1 MSAVGII
8 NPGAMGVSI
17 AASLISAG
25 HEVFWASA
33 GRSSESRGRAA
44 RHQLT
49 DVQSLAELCARCQ
62 IILSVCPPH
71 AAEAVA
77 RSVIDNGFRG
87 LFCDGNAI
95 APDKSQAVGAALA
108 EAGIAYVDGSI
119 VGPPAW
125 RTGSTRF
132 YLSGPRAVEIAAL
145 FDGTLTETIVIGDE
159 IGRASAL
166 KMVFAAQTK
175 GFTALVSAIQAA
187 AESLGV
193 RDDLDKEWERRD
205 PEAVDKTRKRVRGV
219 TEKAWRFAGEMQEIE
234 ATFEAA
240 GVPSGFFAAAH
251 DVYQRMAHFK
261 DAEELPEL
269 ERVLRALVD

>member
-1 MSAVGII
+1 MSDVGII
-8 NPGAMGVSI
+8 NPGAMGISI
-17 AASLISAG
+17 AASLKSAG
-25 HEVFWASA
+25 HEVYWASA
-33 GRSSESRGRAA
+33 GRSRESRDRAA
-44 RHQLT
+44 QHQLT
-49 DVQSLAELCARCQ
+49 DVQSLTELCVRCQ

-71 AAEAVA
+71 AADAVA
-77 RSVIDNGFRG
+77 RSVIDSGFLG

-95 APDKSQAVGAALA
+95 APEKSRAIDASFAD
-108 EAGIAYVDGSI
+108 AGIEFVDGSI

-132 YLSGPRAVEIAAL
+132 YLSGPRAAEIAAL
-145 FDGTLTETIVIGDE
+145 FDGTLTEAIVIGGE

-205 PEAVDKTRKRVRGV
+205 PDSVANNRKRVRGV
-219 TEKAWRFAGEMQEIE
+219 TEKAWRFAGEMKEIE
-234 ATFEAA
+234 ATFETA

-261 DAEELPEL
+261 DAEELPEI
-269 ERVLRALVD
+269 EQVLRALVD